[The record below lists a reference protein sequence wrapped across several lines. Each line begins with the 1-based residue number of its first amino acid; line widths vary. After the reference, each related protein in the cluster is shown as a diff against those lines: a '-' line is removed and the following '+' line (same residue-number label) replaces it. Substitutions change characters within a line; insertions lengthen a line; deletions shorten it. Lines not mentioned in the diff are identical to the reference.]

1 MWWPIISEIWGLH
14 LYDRFYGS
22 KSMDQRIENSIP
34 FFEFGFLAKLAKLIN
49 FGMHSNMMGKICYL
63 AVWRLTY
70 VGTLGLD
77 SDFKTWST
85 STTSELYLIRLR
97 HWNLFQVA
105 LTVLAVWQTVLEWNV
120 VSSRV
125 LWLLSPPRKD
135 CRPK

>member
-1 MWWPIISEIWGLH
+1 MAFYLWNLSITL
-14 LYDRFYGS
+14 YGS
-22 KSMDQRIENSIP
+22 KSMDQWVENLTP
-34 FFEFGFLAKLAKLIN
+34 FFAFEFLAKLAKFIN
-49 FGMHSNMMGKICYL
+49 FGMHSNMMRKICYL
-63 AVWRLTY
+63 AAWRLTY
-70 VGTLGLD
+70 VGFD

-97 HWNLFQVA
+97 HLNLFQVA

-135 CRPK
+135 CRLK

>member
-1 MWWPIISEIWGLH
+1 MAHHLRNLRITLIWPFLW
-14 LYDRFYGS
+14 FKVFGS
-22 KSMDQRIENSIP
+22 KGRKLNP
-34 FFEFGFLAKLAKLIN
+34 VFWVRVFGKLAKLIN